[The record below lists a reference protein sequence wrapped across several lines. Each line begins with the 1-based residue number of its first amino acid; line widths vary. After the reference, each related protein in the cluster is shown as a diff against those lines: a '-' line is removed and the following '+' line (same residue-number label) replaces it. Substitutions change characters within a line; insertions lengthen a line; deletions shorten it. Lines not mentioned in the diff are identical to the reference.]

1 MTEEGIKGE
10 PASTAVKILL
20 RSRTRLLV
28 CFLTL
33 PLYIVAVWVLLSN
46 GREVGTLMWIYV
58 ALYSMFAIDMVRRRC
73 PSCGEQFFV
82 KSILLN
88 LLTKR
93 CVHCGEDGYSQRN
106 RAFQSKP

>member
-1 MTEEGIKGE
+1 MTEDGSKQKTTE
-10 PASTAVKILL
+10 ASVKLAL

-33 PLYIVAVWVLLSN
+33 PLYVIAVWVLLSN
-46 GREVGTLMWIYV
+46 SREVGALMWIYI
-58 ALYSMFAIDMVRRRC
+58 ALYSVFAIDMVRRRC

-88 LLTKR
+88 LFTTR
-93 CVHCGEDGYSQRN
+93 CVHCDEGG
-106 RAFQSKP
+106 

>member
-1 MTEEGIKGE
+1 MTEDGSKQKTTET
-10 PASTAVKILL
+10 SVKLAL

-33 PLYIVAVWVLLSN
+33 PLYVIAVWVLLSN
-46 GREVGTLMWIYV
+46 SREVGALMWIYI
-58 ALYSMFAIDMVRRRC
+58 ALYSVFAIDMVRRRC

-88 LLTKR
+88 FFTTR
-93 CVHCGEDGYSQRN
+93 CVHCDEGG
-106 RAFQSKP
+106 

>member
-1 MTEEGIKGE
+1 MTEDGSKQKTTE
-10 PASTAVKILL
+10 TAVKLVL

-33 PLYIVAVWVLLSN
+33 PLYIIAVWVLLSN
-46 GREVGTLMWIYV
+46 SREVGALMWIYI
-58 ALYSMFAIDMVRRRC
+58 ALYSVFAIDMVRRRC

-88 LLTKR
+88 LFTMR
-93 CVHCGEDGYSQRN
+93 CVHCGEGG
-106 RAFQSKP
+106 

>member
-1 MTEEGIKGE
+1 MQERKQESDKALIVR
-10 PASTAVKILL
+10 AHL

-33 PLYIVAVWVLLSN
+33 PLYSVAVWTLLN
-46 GREVGTLMWIYV
+46 NQRDVGTLMWVYM
-58 ALYSMFAIDMVRRRC
+58 ALYGVFAIDMVRRRC

-88 LLTKR
+88 LMTHR
-93 CVHCGEDGYSQRN
+93 CVHCAEDGRKES
-106 RAFQSKP
+106 

>member
-1 MTEEGIKGE
+1 MEGQVEEE
-10 PASTAVKILL
+10 SNSRAVTILL

-33 PLYIVAVWVLLSN
+33 PLYIAAVWALLSN
-46 GREVGTLMWIYV
+46 GREVGALMWIYI
-58 ALYSMFAIDMVRRRC
+58 ALYSGFAIDLVRRRC

-106 RAFQSKP
+106 

>member
-1 MTEEGIKGE
+1 MTKEGFKGE
-10 PASTAVKILL
+10 SASTAVKVLL

-33 PLYIVAVWVLLSN
+33 PLYIVAVWALLGN
-46 GREVGTLMWIYV
+46 GREVGTLMWGYIG
-58 ALYSMFAIDMVRRRC
+58 LYSVFAIDMVRRRC

-93 CVHCGEDGYSQRN
+93 CVHCDEDGHRQRN
-106 RAFQSKP
+106 

>member
-1 MTEEGIKGE
+1 MEGQVEET
-10 PASTAVKILL
+10 PVARAVKVLL

-33 PLYIVAVWVLLSN
+33 PLYIAAVWALLSN
-46 GREVGTLMWIYV
+46 GREVGALMWIYI
-58 ALYSMFAIDMVRRRC
+58 ALYSVFAIDLVRRRC

-88 LLTKR
+88 FLSKR

-106 RAFQSKP
+106 

>member
-1 MTEEGIKGE
+1 MEGQVEEE
-10 PASTAVKILL
+10 SNSRAVTSLL

-33 PLYIVAVWVLLSN
+33 PLYIAAVWVLLSN
-46 GREVGTLMWIYV
+46 GREVGALMWIYI
-58 ALYSMFAIDMVRRRC
+58 ALYSVFAIDMVRRRC

-106 RAFQSKP
+106 